1 MNNQAA
7 SEQLGAS
14 LPDLI
19 EKLLQ
24 QQGVAYQLRPA
35 NGGWP
40 ASQQIQASL
49 LCDSV
54 GTVLTLIPKDHLLDL
69 KALGSLLG
77 RQLEPVR
84 NRELQRI
91 LSKHQL
97 NQLPGLPILF
107 NSPCVCERSLLEHSE
122 LVLDSGLTG
131 WCLVV
136 SQDDARTLMSKASMA
151 QFAVPLSGLDSGSSS
166 AEQDDQDLSD
176 AVQNFTA
183 LRMKQ
188 RLEETIEIPPLPE
201 TAQKVMKLRV
211 NPDAGVDDL
220 ADVVETDPS
229 LAAQVV
235 SWAASPYYA
244 APGKIRSVEDA
255 IGRVLGF
262 DLVINLA
269 VGLALGKTFKLPNDA
284 PDRATPY
291 WEQAIYTAAII
302 EGLAKAMPRE
312 RRPEM
317 GLNYLGGLLHNFG
330 YLVLAYIFPP
340 YFKLICRHI
349 EANPHVQP
357 HQIEQH
363 LIGVTRDQIGSWLM
377 RYWDMPDEV
386 CTALRQ
392 QHNAD
397 YQGADHVYANLIYL
411 ALALLSEHGIS
422 SGPQLAIPDALLERL
437 GLSRGIAD
445 KVVDKVLD
453 ARDALRSLVSKYQ
466 GTAKPE

>member
-1 MNNQAA
+1 MNNTAA
-7 SEQLGAS
+7 SEPLGAS

-24 QQGVAYQLRPA
+24 QQGIAYQLRPA
-35 NGGWP
+35 NGSWP
-40 ASQQIQASL
+40 ASQHIQASL

-69 KALGSLLG
+69 KTVGALLG

-107 NSPCVCERSLLEHSE
+107 NSPCVCERSLLDHSE
-122 LVLDSGLTG
+122 LILDSGLDG
-131 WCLVV
+131 WCLVLN
-136 SQDDARTLMSKASMA
+136 QADARTLLAKVSLA
-151 QFAVPLSGLDSGSSS
+151 QFAVPLASLDTRAIS
-166 AEQDDQDLSD
+166 AAQDDQDLSN

-262 DLVINLA
+262 SGN
-269 VGLALGKTFKLPNDA
+269 
-284 PDRATPY
+284 
-291 WEQAIYTAAII
+291 QS
-302 EGLAKAMPRE
+302 
-312 RRPEM
+312 
-317 GLNYLGGLLHNFG
+317 
-330 YLVLAYIFPP
+330 
-340 YFKLICRHI
+340 
-349 EANPHVQP
+349 
-357 HQIEQH
+357 
-363 LIGVTRDQIGSWLM
+363 GSWS
-377 RYWDMPDEV
+377 
-386 CTALRQ
+386 
-392 QHNAD
+392 
-397 YQGADHVYANLIYL
+397 GAGQDLQA
-411 ALALLSEHGIS
+411 AQRCA
-422 SGPQLAIPDALLERL
+422 
-437 GLSRGIAD
+437 
-445 KVVDKVLD
+445 
-453 ARDALRSLVSKYQ
+453 
-466 GTAKPE
+466 